1 MDGAVGVVHC
11 LACDYGYF
19 FDERDGICWDGC
31 PADMIAHAEDP
42 VDCVPVD
49 YYGEDDVENRNAT
62 CAMVFGDAQ
71 LSEDE

>member
-1 MDGAVGVVHC
+1 
-11 LACDYGYF
+11 
-19 FDERDGICWDGC
+19 
-31 PADMIAHAEDP
+31 MIAHAEDP